1 LAWRGGLDG
10 WRGEACLC
18 VSGARIGCGGLD
30 CLGTGAGESV
40 SHVRE
45 GGTKVE
51 SGRADRQR
59 WARQAVG
66 SWQHG
71 LQIAMH
77 RDGGW
82 IERSAGRRASDKTL

>member
-1 LAWRGGLDG
+1 
-10 WRGEACLC
+10 LC
-18 VSGARIGCGGLD
+18 VSGAWIGCGGLV
-30 CLGTGAGESV
+30 CLGTTGAGESV

-45 GGTKVE
+45 GGTQVE

-71 LQIAMH
+71 LQIVMH

-82 IERSAGRRASDKTL
+82 IERSAGKRASDKTL

>member
-1 LAWRGGLDG
+1 LGAVG
-10 WRGEACLC
+10 WI
-18 VSGARIGCGGLD
+18 VSAR
-30 CLGTGAGESV
+30 AGESV

-45 GGTKVE
+45 VLTKVE
-51 SGRADRQR
+51 SGRRQR

-82 IERSAGRRASDKTL
+82 IERSAGKRASGQATKLCRTVGE